1 MNAILR
7 RKMKNSSNTLIKID
21 DIELD
26 LQKIEVKKK

>member
-26 LQKIEVKKK
+26 LQKLEVTKN